1 MRKCRL
7 STCRAELPRLAYSNP
22 WETSGVCNQSHHYA
36 HEAEK
41 RAQKALKADKKKPKP
56 KLKSIAKVRDELA
69 VALQKLVRLKAA
81 DEYGFCA
88 CVTCDKRYHWK
99 EMQGGHFIGRTKIAT
114 KVIEENINPQC
125 HYCNHYGMK
134 QATHVLKYR
143 QWMVEMHG
151 EDFVEWLRAES
162 DRIVKHRRDELE
174 QQIDEANAQIKQL
187 ERQLET
193 RAAA

>member
-1 MRKCRL
+1 ME
-7 STCRAELPRLAYSNP
+7 STALERNGFCCS
-22 WETSGVCNQSHHYA
+22 VCWID
-36 HEAEK
+36 HEAGN
-41 RAQKALKADKKKPKP
+41 RSRYSLKASKKKPKP

-88 CVTCDKRYHWK
+88 CVTCNKRYHWK
-99 EMQGGHFIGRTKIAT
+99 DMQGGHFIGRTKIAT

-125 HYCNHYGMK
+125 RHCNLRGMK
-134 QATHVLKYR
+134 QTSYVLKYR

>member
-7 STCRAELPRLAYSNP
+7 STCRARLPSVKDSDKWQQAGFCEASHY
-22 WETSGVCNQSHHYA
+22 WQS
-36 HEAEK
+36 EVDK
-41 RAQKALKADKKKPKP
+41 RAQKALKSDKKKPKP

-81 DEYGFCA
+81 DEYGFCQ

-125 HYCNHYGMK
+125 RHCNLRGMK
-134 QATHVLKYR
+134 QTSYVLKYR

-151 EDFVEWLRAES
+151 EEFVEWLRAES
-162 DRIVKHRRDELE
+162 DRIVKHRRDDL
-174 QQIDEANAQIKQL
+174 QRQIDEANAQIKQL

-193 RAAA
+193 RAAV